1 MKKLDLEK
9 VKEISNL
16 KKEPKWMCD
25 FRINAYKKFIQLKNP
40 TFGPKIKL
48 DFDII
53 NYYKKVLKI
62 CKYLCFFNMEIS
74 RFVLF

>member
-1 MKKLDLEK
+1 MKKFDLEK

-25 FRINAYKKFIQLKNP
+25 FRINAYKKFNAIKNP

-53 NYYKKVLKI
+53 NYYKKYQMIFMMIGK
-62 CKYLCFFNMEIS
+62 K
-74 RFVLF
+74 